1 MVKSFF
7 ALRRRLAKA
16 DVDPHF
22 GLRTSV
28 RQQRP
33 NSATAVTSLHH
44 RRAPRSA
51 AMTTAPGQQHGRAP
65 RAMAVPHISAI
76 VRPLRRRS
84 GVESTPFSA
93 FLPCEGRLDEPG
105 PHYCSPAMELCYHP
119 PAGQTQPCPPY
130 LLCKPLAVIIIRPL
144 NKTQVA

>member
-65 RAMAVPHISAI
+65 RAMAVPHTSQLSCGPCDAVAGWNRHRSPPSSH
-76 VRPLRRRS
+76 VRVDLMNPGHITARQLWSCATTHPLVKHNRVRRTFYANPSR
-84 GVESTPFSA
+84 
-93 FLPCEGRLDEPG
+93 
-105 PHYCSPAMELCYHP
+105 
-119 PAGQTQPCPPY
+119 
-130 LLCKPLAVIIIRPL
+130 
-144 NKTQVA
+144 